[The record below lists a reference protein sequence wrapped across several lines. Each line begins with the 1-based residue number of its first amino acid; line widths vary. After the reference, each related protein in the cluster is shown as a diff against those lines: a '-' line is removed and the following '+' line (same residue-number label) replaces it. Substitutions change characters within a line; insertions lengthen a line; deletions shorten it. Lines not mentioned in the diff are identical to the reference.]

1 MTMFDPGLRRDD
13 HAFRPRRQATPVEI
27 ESSPATPILRCLR
40 TEEESMSSRIPG
52 VARAILAAA
61 LLGLAAQAQAVT
73 EIQWWHAMTG
83 ANNDR
88 VNALAKRF
96 SDSQSEYKVT
106 AVYKGSY
113 PEAMAGAIAA
123 YRAGNAPAL
132 LQVFE
137 VGTATMMA
145 AKGAIKPVY
154 EVMAEAGEKFDPKAY
169 VPAVAGYYTNPKGQM
184 LSLPFNS
191 STTVFWYNKDA
202 FEKAGLDPNRA
213 PQTWSE
219 VVAAMAKLKA
229 SGHACP
235 FTTGWQVWTQ
245 LESFSAW
252 HNQPYLT
259 KENGF
264 AGSDAKLVFNG
275 PVQVRHIQNMQDWI
289 KKGYFV
295 YGGRKNEPEAKFYSG
310 ECAMMTTSSAAYGTI
325 KQNAKFKFA
334 ESTLPYYADV
344 AGAPQ
349 NTIIGGA
356 SLWVMS
362 GKSKDEY
369 KGVAKFMSFL
379 SQPDVQAE
387 FHQATGYLPITMAA
401 YELTKKS
408 GFYEKNPGTD
418 VAVKQMIVKTTD
430 KSRGI
435 RLGNF
440 VQIRDIIDEE
450 LESVWSGKKEAK
462 AALDEAVRRGNEQID
477 KFAKTARQQA

>member
-1 MTMFDPGLRRDD
+1 
-13 HAFRPRRQATPVEI
+13 
-27 ESSPATPILRCLR
+27 
-40 TEEESMSSRIPG
+40 MSQRFTRL
-52 VARAILAAA
+52 ARLAAA
-61 LLGLAAQAQAVT
+61 LAVATVATAAHAVT

-96 SDSQSEYKVT
+96 NDSQTDYKVN

-113 PEAMAGAIAA
+113 SEAMAAAIAA
-123 YRAGNAPAL
+123 FRAGNAPHL

-145 AKGAIKPVY
+145 SKGAIKPVF
-154 EVMAEAGEKFDPKAY
+154 EVMSESGEKFDPKAY
-169 VPAVAGYYTNPKGQM
+169 VPAVSGYYTNTKGQM
-184 LSLPFNS
+184 LSFPFNS

-213 PQTWSE
+213 PQTWPE
-219 VVAAMAKLKA
+219 VVSAMAKLKA

-252 HNQPYLT
+252 HNVPYLT

-275 PVQVRHIQNMQDWI
+275 PLQVRHITNMQDWI

-310 ECAMMTTSSAAYGTI
+310 ECAMMVTSSAAYGTI
-325 KQNAKFKFA
+325 KQQAKFKFGEA
-334 ESTLPYYADV
+334 TMPYYADV

-356 SLWVMS
+356 SLWVMG
-362 GKSKDEY
+362 GKKKDEY
-369 KGVAKFMSFL
+369 KGVAKFLTFL
-379 SQPDVQAE
+379 SQPEIQAE
-387 FHQATGYLPITMAA
+387 FSQATGYLPITMAS

-408 GFYEKNPGTD
+408 GFYDKNPGTD
-418 VAVKQMIVKTTD
+418 VAVQQMIVKTTNN
-430 KSRGI
+430 SRGV
-435 RLGNF
+435 RAGNMS
-440 VQIRDIIDEE
+440 QIRDVTDEE
-450 LESVWSGKKEAK
+450 LEAVWAGKKTPK
-462 AALDEAVRRGNEQID
+462 QGLDDAVRRGNEVID
-477 KFAKTARQQA
+477 RFNKANKGG

>member
-1 MTMFDPGLRRDD
+1 MSQRVSLRVLS
-13 HAFRPRRQATPVEI
+13 F
-27 ESSPATPILRCLR
+27 
-40 TEEESMSSRIPG
+40 
-52 VARAILAAA
+52 ARAALAVAVIGAA
-61 LLGLAAQAQAVT
+61 TAAHAVT
-73 EIQWWHAMTG
+73 EIQWWHSMTG

-96 SDSQSEYKVT
+96 NDSQKDFKVN

-113 PEAMAGAIAA
+113 PESMAAAIAA
-123 YRAGNAPAL
+123 FRAGNAPHV

-137 VGTATMMA
+137 VGTGTMMA

-154 EVMAEAGEKFDPKAY
+154 EVMSEAGEKFDPKTY
-169 VPAVAGYYTNPKGQM
+169 VP
-184 LSLPFNS
+184 
-191 STTVFWYNKDA
+191 
-202 FEKAGLDPNRA
+202 
-213 PQTWSE
+213 
-219 VVAAMAKLKA
+219 AMAKLKA

-235 FTTGWQVWTQ
+235 FTTGWQTWTQ

-252 HNQPYLT
+252 HNVPFLT

-264 AGSDAKLVFNG
+264 AGPDAKLVFNG
-275 PVQVRHIQNMQDWI
+275 PVQVKHIENMQDWI

-295 YGGRKNEPEAKFYSG
+295 YGGRKNEPEAKFFSG
-310 ECAMMTTSSAAYGTI
+310 ECAMLTTSSAAYGTI

-344 AGAPQ
+344 PGTPQ

-356 SLWVMS
+356 SLWIMS

-401 YELTKKS
+401 YDLTKKS

-418 VAVKQMIVKTTD
+418 VAVQQMIVKTTNN
-430 KSRGI
+430 SRGV
-435 RLGNF
+435 RAGNF
-440 VQIRDIIDEE
+440 PQIRDAMDEE
-450 LESVWSGKKEAK
+450 LEAVWAGKKTAK
-462 AALDEAVRRGNEQID
+462 QGLDDAVKRGNEIID
-477 KFAKTARQQA
+477 RFNKANKS